1 MFTAIHLT
9 GKKQCIY
16 DKNGIVNTGIIVKLI
31 KLLEKDET
39 AINVNEQIKVDIRE
53 TLKII
58 AEERDGFLAIADYM
72 ARETNIKHIEDI
84 FGPKIIIALAQ
95 LLPKVKD
102 IEEPPTLP
110 SNKVSEYK
118 IYAKTIN
125 YFINKQPAPISS

>member
-16 DKNGIVNTGIIVKLI
+16 GKNGKTNTAIIVKLI

-39 AINVNEQIKVDIRE
+39 ATNVNDQIKTDIRE

-72 ARETNIKHIEDI
+72 ARETNIKHIDDI
-84 FGPKIIIALAQ
+84 FGPKIIIALA
-95 LLPKVKD
+95 
-102 IEEPPTLP
+102 
-110 SNKVSEYK
+110 
-118 IYAKTIN
+118 
-125 YFINKQPAPISS
+125 